1 MQNTPNKHTAAEQ
14 ALVHASSQSD
24 GALVNAAG
32 VTQAWSS
39 AVATAAAAAAAACVC
54 PCAAASGW
62 LKARPERPNKQ
73 TYLSQF

>member
-1 MQNTPNKHTAAEQ
+1 MLTKIRNLENQDVLSCHAAAAVFRRRTGKGARGAAE
-14 ALVHASSQSD
+14 
-24 GALVNAAG
+24 
-32 VTQAWSS
+32 WSS
-39 AVATAAAAAAAACVC
+39 AAAAAAAAPCVC